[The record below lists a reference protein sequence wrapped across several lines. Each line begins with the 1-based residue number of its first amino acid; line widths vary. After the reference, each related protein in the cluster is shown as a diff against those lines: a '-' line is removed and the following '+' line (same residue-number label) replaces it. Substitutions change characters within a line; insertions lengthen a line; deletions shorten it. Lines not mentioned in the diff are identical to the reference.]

1 MSIRSTFIYL
11 SALKPS
17 QGSAPPRVY
26 TLASAQLLAALGSLA
41 LPIALALSVSI
52 SVTVNDA
59 RATKLTAP
67 PLPSKKDLANQGVDT
82 DEGVKVDI
90 PENGTRWHRKP
101 DAREEERL
109 KKEKAT
115 DDAKKAAD
123 AQKQAVDNALKARQ
137 GQVDAYKQQVQM
149 SVEENNKA
157 VAFGKTNHWM
167 EAIQCHEKA
176 IQYDPRNKQ
185 FRINLSAAR
194 TAYGQQLLAKGD
206 TATAINLFRTALV
219 AAPDNGLAGK
229 CLVQALKK
237 AGYDPSDPA
246 ARIKLGDQLAEAN
259 DLQGAYVEYN
269 AAMQLD
275 SSARSYIK
283 MGDIMYRFQQIP
295 QAANYFQ
302 QAIIKDPDCGAAH
315 RQIGFLK
322 MAMKDYTGAAASLRK
337 AVILDSKDS
346 AAGAAL
352 VELWRK
358 QVATAPSVAENHLGL
373 AGALQLTN
381 DFVGAES
388 EYRKVQSIDPN
399 NTEIDMG
406 MASLKKSMEHQ
417 SAEKK
422 KLAAETFLSQGLKRE
437 ALVEITQAVTLEPRN
452 ASYQFMYGQCLESAG
467 DYRDAYR
474 AYMTCVLIDPQNNVE
489 AAARAKHIQEM
500 SINSSQAAQA
510 TSQAATSLNQ
520 YAAPVQAPP
529 QAAAPQAIAAPPP
542 PAVSAPVAAMDA
554 APSAKNMFESGPG
567 APSVPNNQLAFRT
580 HDESPAA
587 AAQAAQASTSGVSSN
602 NPFANAAKI
611 PPTAASNLQDLL
623 AKIKESEDQK
633 DYKTAIEIMHQ
644 LLPVNMKNPA
654 LHHRLAMD
662 LVGAGDLP
670 EAISE
675 FRLASAL
682 APTKKEYVEDLNRA
696 MQMHKQKMNAQ
707 EISEPPAGLSDGLSI
722 SGLNDMGASK

>member
-1 MSIRSTFIYL
+1 MSIRSTIL
-11 SALKPS
+11 IL
-17 QGSAPPRVY
+17 
-26 TLASAQLLAALGSLA
+26 
-41 LPIALALSVSI
+41 LALSVSI

-67 PLPSKKDLANQGVDT
+67 PLPSKKDLASQGVDT

-109 KKEKAT
+109 KKEKSV

-237 AGYDPSDPA
+237 AGYDPSDPD

-283 MGDIMYRFQQIP
+283 MGDIMYRYGQIP

-337 AVILDSKDS
+337 AVILDRKDT

-399 NTEIDMG
+399 NTEIEMG
-406 MASLKKSMEHQ
+406 MASLKGNIEHQ

-467 DYRDAYR
+467 DYRGAYR

-489 AAARAKHIQEM
+489 AAARAKHIQEL
-500 SINSSQAAQA
+500 SINSSQAAS
-510 TSQAATSLNQ
+510 TLNQ
-520 YAAPVQAPP
+520 YATPAQVP
-529 QAAAPQAIAAPPP
+529 QQTAVPQAIAAPPP
-542 PAVSAPVAAMDA
+542 PAVSTPVATMDA
-554 APSAKNMFESGPG
+554 APNTRNMFEGGPG
-567 APSVPNNQLAFRT
+567 APSVPNNQLAIRT

-587 AAQAAQASTSGVSSN
+587 AAQAAQAAANGISPN
-602 NPFANAAKI
+602 NPFATAAKI
-611 PPTAASNLQDLL
+611 PPAAASNIQDLL

-707 EISEPPAGLSDGLSI
+707 ESTEPTAAGSDGLSI